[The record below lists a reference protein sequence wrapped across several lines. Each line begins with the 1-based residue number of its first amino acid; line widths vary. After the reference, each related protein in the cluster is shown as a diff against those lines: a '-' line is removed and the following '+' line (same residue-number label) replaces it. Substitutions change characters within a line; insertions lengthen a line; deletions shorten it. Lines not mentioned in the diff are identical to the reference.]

1 VQIIPLDPADE
12 HALLAL
18 HELESASCP
27 VDRPH
32 VPPPTLAE
40 TTVEWTRAHP
50 GSVLLSL
57 LARTEGRLAGYA
69 WLNLPVAD
77 NTANAFV
84 DIVTH
89 PDLRRRGVGR
99 ALAAATMQ
107 TLRAHGRTVAIG
119 SVRSDGPGVPFAAA
133 LGAREQL
140 SRLRNMLY
148 LDTLNPEVIDRLLA
162 EATTRAA
169 GYELVRIT
177 GPVPAGY
184 LDAVAAMYEVMN
196 DAPLESAALEDE
208 KWTPDRVADLDT
220 WLAARGDQ
228 VYTVLATC
236 GAGQPAGMTRI
247 AVRAAGDLAVQLDTA
262 VAAAHRGRRLG
273 ILMKASMLRWLMTA
287 EPQVRRITTFNAA
300 SNAHMIAVNEA
311 LGFVPA
317 ERWTSVELA
326 VRDAARTAG
335 QATARTGA
343 ARRAELLVVRP
354 RPSSAAGAG

>member
-1 VQIIPLDPADE
+1 MQITPLDPADE

-18 HELESASCP
+18 HELDSAAYP

-40 TTVEWTRAHP
+40 TTIEWTRAHP

-57 LARTEGRLAGYA
+57 LARLDGRLAGYA

-77 NTANAFV
+77 NTANALV

-99 ALAAATMQ
+99 ALTAATMQ

-133 LGAREQL
+133 VGAREQL
-140 SRLRNMLY
+140 SRLRNVLY
-148 LDTLNPEVIDRLLA
+148 LDTLDTGALDGLLA

-177 GPVPAGY
+177 GPVPADH

-208 KWTPDRVADLDT
+208 KWTPDRVAGLDD

-236 GAGQPAGMTRI
+236 GDTGQPAGMTRI
-247 AVRAAGDLAVQLDTA
+247 AVRATGDLAVQLDTA
-262 VAAAHRGRRLG
+262 VAAAHRGHRVG
-273 ILMKASMLRWLMTA
+273 ILMKASMLRWLMAA
-287 EPQVRRITTFNAA
+287 EPQVRRITTFNAV
-300 SNAHMIAVNEA
+300 SNAHMIAVNDA
-311 LGFVPA
+311 LGFVPV

-326 VRDAARTAG
+326 V
-335 QATARTGA
+335 
-343 ARRAELLVVRP
+343 
-354 RPSSAAGAG
+354 

>member
-1 VQIIPLDPADE
+1 MQITPLDPADE
-12 HALLAL
+12 HTLLAL

-40 TTVEWTRAHP
+40 TTVEWTRAYP
-50 GSVLLSL
+50 DSVLLSL
-57 LARTEGRLAGYA
+57 LARVEGRLAGYA

-99 ALAAATMQ
+99 ALTAATMQ

-133 LGAREQL
+133 LGAQEQAT
-140 SRLRNMLY
+140 RLRNILY
-148 LDTLNPEVIDRLLA
+148 LDTLDTGAVDGLLA
-162 EATTRAA
+162 EATTRAV
-169 GYELVRIT
+169 GYEIVRIT
-177 GPVPAGY
+177 GPVPTGY

-196 DAPLESAALEDE
+196 DAPVESAALQDE
-208 KWTPDRVADLDT
+208 KWTPGRVAGLDG

-228 VYTVLATC
+228 VYTILATC
-236 GAGQPAGMTRI
+236 GEGGQPAGMTRI

-262 VAAAHRGRRLG
+262 VATAHRGRRLG
-273 ILMKASMLRWLMTA
+273 MLMKASMLRWLMA
-287 EPQVRRITTFNAA
+287 AQPQVRRITTFNAA

-311 LGFVPA
+311 LGFVPV
-317 ERWTSVELA
+317 ERWTGVELA
-326 VRDAARTAG
+326 V
-335 QATARTGA
+335 
-343 ARRAELLVVRP
+343 
-354 RPSSAAGAG
+354 

>member
-1 VQIIPLDPADE
+1 MQIAPLDPADK
-12 HALLAL
+12 HALVAL

-40 TTVEWTRAHP
+40 TTVEWTRAYP

-57 LARTEGRLAGYA
+57 LARVDGRLAGYA
-69 WLNLPVAD
+69 CLNLPVAD
-77 NTANAFV
+77 NTANASV

-99 ALAAATMQ
+99 ALTAATMQ

-133 LGAREQL
+133 LGAQEQVT
-140 SRLRNMLY
+140 RLRNMLY
-148 LDTLNPEVIDRLLA
+148 LDTLDTEAVDGLLA
-162 EATTRAA
+162 EATTRAG
-169 GYELVRIT
+169 GYELIRIT

-196 DAPLESAALEDE
+196 DAPVESAALEDE
-208 KWTPDRVADLDT
+208 KWTPDRVAGLDG

-228 VYTVLATC
+228 VYTILATC
-236 GAGQPAGMTRI
+236 GETGQPAGMTRI
-247 AVRAAGDLAVQLDTA
+247 AVRATGDLAVQLDTA

-273 ILMKASMLRWLMTA
+273 ILMKASMLRWLMAA

-300 SNAHMIAVNEA
+300 SNAQMIAVNEA
-311 LGFVPA
+311 LGFVA
-317 ERWTSVELA
+317 VERWTSVELA
-326 VRDAARTAG
+326 V
-335 QATARTGA
+335 
-343 ARRAELLVVRP
+343 
-354 RPSSAAGAG
+354 

>member
-1 VQIIPLDPADE
+1 VQITPLDPADE
-12 HALLAL
+12 QALLAL

-40 TTVEWTRAHP
+40 TTAEWTRAHP
-50 GSVLLSL
+50 DSVLLSL
-57 LARTEGRLAGYA
+57 LARVEGRLAGYA

-99 ALAAATMQ
+99 ALTAATMQ

-133 LGAREQL
+133 LGARQQL

-148 LDTLNPEVIDRLLA
+148 LESLDTGAVDRLLA
-162 EATTRAA
+162 EATTRAV

-184 LDAVAAMYEVMN
+184 LDAVAVMYEVMN

-208 KWTPDRVADLDT
+208 KWTPDRVAGLDG

-236 GAGQPAGMTRI
+236 AETGQPAGMTRI
-247 AVRAAGDLAVQLDTA
+247 AVRATGDLAIQLDTA
-262 VAAAHRGRRLG
+262 VAAAHRGHRLG
-273 ILMKASMLRWLMTA
+273 ILMKASMLRWLMAA
-287 EPQVRRITTFNAA
+287 EPQVRRVTTFNAT
-300 SNAHMIAVNEA
+300 SNVHMIAVNEA
-311 LGFVPA
+311 LGFVPV
-317 ERWTSVELA
+317 ERWISVELA
-326 VRDAARTAG
+326 V
-335 QATARTGA
+335 
-343 ARRAELLVVRP
+343 
-354 RPSSAAGAG
+354 